1 MRLAVN
7 GSLSSSKQTKHI
19 KARYYFIKDKIEEG
33 EVDVRYC
40 PTTEMWSDV
49 LNKPKHGTP
58 FKKDRSMLMNVPIGY
73 DDDLEFR
80 NTHPALLPQDD
91 KLGAIKTKKPNAPSR
106 SVLGDIKNMSH
117 PGILANGGSSGN
129 KVKWSDIAR
138 RGLSPEG

>member
-7 GSLSSSKQTKHI
+7 GSLSSSKRTKHI
-19 KARYYFIKDKIEEG
+19 KARYYFIKDKIGEG

-49 LNKPKHGTP
+49 LKKPKHGTP
-58 FKKDRSMLMNVPIGY
+58 FKKDQAMLMNVPISY

-91 KLGAIKTKKPNAPSR
+91 NLGVIKAKKPIAPSR
-106 SVLGDIKNMSH
+106 SVLGELGNRSP
-117 PGILANGGSSGN
+117 PGVLTNRGSNGKDKYWVS
-129 KVKWSDIAR
+129 
-138 RGLSPEG
+138 